1 MLFTHASFPKA
12 MSTIPAATQSDQ
24 DIDATFESQITTDG
38 KFVLNEL
45 KVDVHSVIGYMCP
58 APTTDADSDDTR
70 IDRRCLF
77 GFDWDLHTRD
87 SVATEAK
94 QPDLTPATAFKY
106 GPLYDSMTSH
116 MLRYGDEYLG
126 TTQVLL
132 IRVVDMIGQSD
143 MLMVKIYGEEEQN
156 IRADWCTDCNF
167 EDALVYMRWCRDCKR
182 WERAPS
188 RRTALRRARRHTI

>member
-45 KVDVHSVIGYMCP
+45 KVDVHSVIGYMVRFLDRAYSPHYGLRYDISWQCP

-77 GFDWDLHTRD
+77 GFDWDLYTRD

-94 QPDLTPATAFKY
+94 QPDLCVP
-106 GPLYDSMTSH
+106 SNS
-116 MLRYGDEYLG
+116 LG
-126 TTQVLL
+126 G
-132 IRVVDMIGQSD
+132 M
-143 MLMVKIYGEEEQN
+143 
-156 IRADWCTDCNF
+156 F
-167 EDALVYMRWCRDCKR
+167 
-182 WERAPS
+182 
-188 RRTALRRARRHTI
+188 